1 MLRLSELY
9 TIMGYMIGI
18 AGYILRRVSGTG
30 ILYCFIELNHYFP
43 RFVVQV
49 GVNDPLALISIP
61 R

>member
-1 MLRLSELY
+1 
-9 TIMGYMIGI
+9 MGYMIGI

-30 ILYCFIELNHYFP
+30 ILFYRDESLLSSLC
-43 RFVVQV
+43 VVQV

>member
-30 ILYCFIELNHYFP
+30 ILFYHYFP
-43 RFVVQV
+43 RFVVQVVQV